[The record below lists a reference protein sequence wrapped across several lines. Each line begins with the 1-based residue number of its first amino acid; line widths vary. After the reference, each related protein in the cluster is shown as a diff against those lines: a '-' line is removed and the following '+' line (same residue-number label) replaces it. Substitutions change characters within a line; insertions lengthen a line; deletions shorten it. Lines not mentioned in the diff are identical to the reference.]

1 MNQVNFISEDIGN
14 VDLKGS
20 IEKVDT
26 GYDVIAGGQDIWGTS
41 DQFHFSYVTI
51 HDDFDM
57 AVRLESLSMAD
68 LYTKAGLM
76 ARKSLVADS
85 EHVFFMVFP
94 DNSSRNKNN
103 GGYEF
108 QYREKSG
115 GDSLAIYPKDY
126 SSEPAEFPIN
136 YPNTWLRLKRSGN
149 VFYGFYS
156 TDGETWILYSIHEMK
171 IDRTVYL
178 GLAVTSHNENNTVK
192 ASFRDITITSNSI
205 ASEKVWV

>member
-1 MNQVNFISEDIGN
+1 MSQVNFISEDIGN
-14 VDLKGS
+14 IDLKGS
-20 IEKVDT
+20 IEKVDA
-26 GYDVIAGGQDIWGTS
+26 GYDVNAGGKDIWGTS

-76 ARKSLVADS
+76 ARKSLLADS

-94 DNSSRNKNN
+94 DNSPRNKNN

-115 GDSLAIYPKDY
+115 DDSLAIYPNDY

-156 TDGETWILYSIHEMK
+156 TDGETWKLYSIHEMK

-178 GLAVTSHNENNTVK
+178 GLAVTSHNENNMVK
-192 ASFRDITITSNSI
+192 ASFRDITITNNSI
-205 ASEKVWV
+205 